1 MVNKAI
7 VGDAAVI
14 PVAGLAY
21 VYSYVNGVWV
31 VVEPGRAESSASSG
45 RRGIG

>member
-31 VVEPGRAESSASSG
+31 VVEPAA
-45 RRGIG
+45 RRIVYVVR